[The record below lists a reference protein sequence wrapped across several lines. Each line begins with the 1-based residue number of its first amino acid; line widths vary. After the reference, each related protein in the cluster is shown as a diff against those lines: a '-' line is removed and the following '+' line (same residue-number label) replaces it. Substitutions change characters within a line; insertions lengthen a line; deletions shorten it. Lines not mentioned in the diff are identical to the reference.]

1 MSEVEERIER
11 LEQLLEA
18 PGDTEVDEAVARH
31 TLRLLR
37 QLRAEL
43 SFA

>member
-1 MSEVEERIER
+1 MSEVEDRIER
-11 LEQLLEA
+11 LEQLLASPGEA
-18 PGDTEVDEAVARH
+18 EVDEAVARH